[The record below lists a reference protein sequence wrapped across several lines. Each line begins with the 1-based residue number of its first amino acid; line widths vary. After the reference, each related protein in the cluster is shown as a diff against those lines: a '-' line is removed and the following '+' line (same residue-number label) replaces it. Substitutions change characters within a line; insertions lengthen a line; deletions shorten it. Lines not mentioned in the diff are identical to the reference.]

1 MAPTPKP
8 LSIPHSTPTGP
19 DRAGVPRHQWSQ
31 WPSLAILLLVVVG
44 CATPPA
50 ASDPEAVAEYK
61 TNNDPLEPANRAM
74 YAANEWLD
82 RSVARPVAVE
92 YRNHIPRPVRRGVRN
107 ALNNLRSPVILVNDM
122 LQGQPRRAGDTLGR
136 FLLNTTFGVAGIFD
150 VAQDW
155 FGVPRHTEDFGQT
168 LAVWGATEGPY
179 LFLPLV
185 GPTNPRDLAGSGVD
199 GAASIAGLLGPGA
212 AATGFRYART
222 GMGLVDTREALID
235 PVDEMRRTSLD
246 PYITYRSA
254 YRQRR
259 QADIENRIG
268 PAVTSST
275 GAFLPSPAEK
285 R

>member
-1 MAPTPKP
+1 MALAPKP
-8 LSIPHSTPTGP
+8 LRILHIVPDGR
-19 DRAGVPRHQWSQ
+19 DRADMSRHWWRI
-31 WPSLAILLLVVVG
+31 WPSLAVLLLVLVG
-44 CATPPA
+44 CATPPS
-50 ASDPEAVAEYK
+50 ASDPEAVAEYRA
-61 TNNDPLEPANRAM
+61 NNDPLEPTNRAM

-82 RSVARPVAVE
+82 RSVTRPVAVE
-92 YRNHIPRPVRRGVRN
+92 YRNHFPRPVRSGIRN
-107 ALNNLRSPVILVNDM
+107 VLNNLRSPVILVNDM

-136 FLLNTTFGVAGIFD
+136 FLLNTTFGVAGVFD
-150 VAQDW
+150 VAEVW
-155 FGVPRHTEDFGQT
+155 FGVSRHTEDFGQT
-168 LAVWGATEGPY
+168 LAVWGAGEGPY

-199 GAASIAGLLGPGA
+199 GAASIASLLGPGA

-254 YRQRR
+254 FRQRR
-259 QADIENRIG
+259 QAEIENRIG

>member
-1 MAPTPKP
+1 M
-8 LSIPHSTPTGP
+8 
-19 DRAGVPRHQWSQ
+19 
-31 WPSLAILLLVVVG
+31 LLLALPG

-50 ASDPEAVAEYK
+50 ASEPEVVAEYR
-61 TNNDPLEPANRAM
+61 TDNDPLEPANRAM

-82 RSVARPVAVE
+82 RSVTRPVAVE
-92 YRNHIPRPVRRGVRN
+92 YRNHVPRPVRNSIRN

-136 FLLNTTFGVAGIFD
+136 FLLNTTLGVAGIFD
-150 VAQDW
+150 VAEAW
-155 FGVPRHTEDFGQT
+155 FGVPRHAEDFGQT
-168 LAVWGATEGPY
+168 LAVWGAGEGPY

-199 GAASIAGLLGPGA
+199 GAASIASIASLLGPGA

-222 GMGLVDTREALID
+222 GMGLVGTREALIG

-246 PYITYRSA
+246 PYVTYRSA

-259 QADIENRIG
+259 QVDIENRIG

-275 GAFLPSPAEK
+275 GAVLPSPAEK